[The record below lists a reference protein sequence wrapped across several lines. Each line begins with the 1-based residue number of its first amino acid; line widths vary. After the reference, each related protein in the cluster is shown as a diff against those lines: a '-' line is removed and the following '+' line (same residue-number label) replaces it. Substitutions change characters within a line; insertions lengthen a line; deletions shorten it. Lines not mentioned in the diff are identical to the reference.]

1 MYKIRLYFE
10 NNYSFEDNKTVDL
23 LFLPSFAKALMWLY
37 SDEADGPREQNY
49 NLDGKIKLYQLVNT
63 IAVLLSFTHVELG
76 EASIKEAINDM
87 KKGKGH
93 EWRDGNYNDIY
104 DFTSDKGEA
113 AMAIK
118 WATHE
123 LVMSILWGGYIYC
136 QTLIRL
142 GHNNWMNASDIFYRI
157 LKSESCLKDNAFK
170 RNWLIKHTDEM
181 VETMLSDIKKR
192 QKQKMETNA
201 NQCSVPS
208 LHEKLKKQEAHIK
221 ELEKEI
227 DMLKQQTNSNS
238 EPEKNRLDFLED
250 WQKLSTRELAIFFA
264 QALGVSFN
272 PDLINKTQ
280 LANLAGKWTE
290 YEPDSIRTKI
300 SDLFKEDIKV
310 NKGELDGYSRKTK
323 DEALDVYYFII
334 KIAKYYSSITPQ
346 MNNILDNINM
356 IYNLGIDEPKKKEI
370 FDTIDKARK
379 SGEKSK
385 N

>member
-1 MYKIRLYFE
+1 
-10 NNYSFEDNKTVDL
+10 
-23 LFLPSFAKALMWLY
+23 
-37 SDEADGPREQNY
+37 
-49 NLDGKIKLYQLVNT
+49 
-63 IAVLLSFTHVELG
+63 
-76 EASIKEAINDM
+76 
-87 KKGKGH
+87 
-93 EWRDGNYNDIY
+93 
-104 DFTSDKGEA
+104 
-113 AMAIK
+113 
-118 WATHE
+118 
-123 LVMSILWGGYIYC
+123 
-136 QTLIRL
+136 
-142 GHNNWMNASDIFYRI
+142 
-157 LKSESCLKDNAFK
+157 
-170 RNWLIKHTDEM
+170 M

-208 LHEKLKKQEAHIK
+208 LHEKLKKQEAHIR

-227 DMLKQQTNSNS
+227 DMLKQQTNCNS